1 MGYLLDTNIV
11 SAIFKNNQKVIIQL
25 DNLRTQ
31 KEKVFMSAMTYYE
44 IERGFL
50 AVKATRKL
58 LDLENLCNE
67 YQVLLLDDMA
77 IFHKAS
83 EIYADLK
90 QKGLPIQDADIFIA
104 ATAIIHDLILVSHD
118 SDLLRIKELNAS
130 RQSLP
135 SMYP

>member
-77 IFHKAS
+77 IFQKAS

-90 QKGLPIQDADIFIA
+90 LRGLPIQDADIFIA
-104 ATAIIHDLILVSHD
+104 ATAIIHDLILISHD
-118 SDLLRIKELNAS
+118 SDLLRIKELKLEDWL
-130 RQSLP
+130 QEE
-135 SMYP
+135 

>member
-58 LDLENLCNE
+58 LDL
-67 YQVLLLDDMA
+67 A
-77 IFHKAS
+77 
-83 EIYADLK
+83 
-90 QKGLPIQDADIFIA
+90 
-104 ATAIIHDLILVSHD
+104 
-118 SDLLRIKELNAS
+118 
-130 RQSLP
+130 
-135 SMYP
+135 

>member
-1 MGYLLDTNIV
+1 MGYLLDTNII

-67 YQVLLLDDMA
+67 YQVLLLDNMA
-77 IFHKAS
+77 IFQKAS

-90 QKGLPIQDADIFIA
+90 QRGLPIQDADIFIA
-104 ATAIIHDLILVSHD
+104 ATAIIHDLIVISHD
-118 SDLLRIKELNAS
+118 SDLLRIKELKLEDWLQDKLN
-130 RQSLP
+130 
-135 SMYP
+135 